1 MKKSARTMLLLTIAA
16 AAFLA
21 AWPASSAIA
30 GGAGTTTANFLKIPV
45 AALPSG
51 LAEAY
56 TAMVGPDSM
65 LYNPAGLGLLSY
77 SSLSGSHNQYIEGIT
92 QEYLAATWRSPWGT
106 VGAAFSTLSSGGID
120 AYDSNDMRI
129 GSTSSGHR
137 MMSLSF
143 AQSWPHF
150 NQDIG
155 KLDPMLITPG
165 WTKVE
170 LVRDYRP
177 RAYRLSAGATV
188 KKISEKLGEDSASSY
203 AYDAGVL
210 LVLPHHLHVGASA
223 MNMGGSEKFAGE
235 TYRLPSAMRF
245 GLAKD
250 FRTINDVIV
259 FTLSSD
265 MVKYSDSG
273 YISATGLETDVMRLF
288 QLRLGYQT
296 RKDSGSRLSGGFG
309 MNFDSLSD
317 KNSFL
322 RGARVDYSYLDYGS
336 LGATHRLGVQ
346 FIW

>member
-1 MKKSARTMLLLTIAA
+1 MLLPAIAA
-16 AAFLA
+16 AAFSA
-21 AWPASSAIA
+21 VWPAFATA

-106 VGAAFSTLSSGGID
+106 LGAAFTTLNSGSID
-120 AYDSNDMRI
+120 AYDANDMRI
-129 GSTSSGHR
+129 GNTSSGHR

-150 NQDIG
+150 NQDTG

-177 RAYRLSAGATV
+177 RAYRFSAGATV

-203 AYDAGVL
+203 AYDAGL
-210 LVLPHHLHVGASA
+210 MLVLPHHFHIGASA
-223 MNMGGSEKFAGE
+223 MNMGGSEKFVGE
-235 TYRLPSAMRF
+235 TYKLPSSMRF

-250 FRTINDVIV
+250 FRTVNDVMV

-265 MVKYSDSG
+265 FVKYSDSD
-273 YISATGLETDVMRLF
+273 YLSATGLETDVMRLF
-288 QLRLGYQT
+288 QLRIGYQT
-296 RKDSGSRLSGGFG
+296 RKDSGSRISGGFG
-309 MNFDSLSD
+309 MNFDGLSD

-336 LGATHRLGVQ
+336 LGTTHRLGVQ

>member
-1 MKKSARTMLLLTIAA
+1 MKKSARIILAA
-16 AAFLA
+16 AAFWA
-21 AWPASSAIA
+21 ALSGPSARA
-30 GGAGTTTANFLKIPV
+30 GGPGTTTANFLKIPV
-45 AALPSG
+45 ATIPSG

-77 SSLSGSHNQYIEGIT
+77 SSLSGSHNQYIDGIT

-106 VGAAFSTLSSGGID
+106 LGAAFSTLSSGGID
-120 AYDSNDMRI
+120 AYDSNDMRV

-177 RAYRLSAGATV
+177 RAYRLAAGATV
-188 KKISEKLGEDSASSY
+188 KKINEKLGDDSASSY

-210 LVLPHHLHVGASA
+210 LILPHHLHAGFSA
-223 MNMGGSEKFAGE
+223 MNLGGSEKFVGE
-235 TYRLPSAMRF
+235 TYKLPSSTRF

-250 FRTINDVIV
+250 FRTINDVMV

-265 MVKYSDSG
+265 IVKYSDGG
-273 YISATGLETDVMRLF
+273 YVSATGLETDVMRLF
-288 QLRLGYQT
+288 QVRIGYQS

-309 MNFDSLSD
+309 MNFDSLAD

>member
-1 MKKSARTMLLLTIAA
+1 MKKSARIMLAA

-21 AWPASSAIA
+21 ALSGPPARA

-45 AALPSG
+45 AAMPSG

-77 SSLSGSHNQYIEGIT
+77 SSLSGSHNQYIDGIT

-106 VGAAFSTLSSGGID
+106 LGAAFSTLSSGDID

-137 MMSLSF
+137 MMSLSI

-165 WTKVE
+165 WTKVA

-188 KKISEKLGEDSASSY
+188 KKISEKLGADSASAY
-203 AYDAGVL
+203 AYDAGLL
-210 LVLPHHLHVGASA
+210 LVLPHHLHVGVSA
-223 MNMGGSEKFAGE
+223 LNMGGEEKFAGE
-235 TYRLPSAMRF
+235 TYKLPSSLRF

-250 FRTINDVIV
+250 FRTINDVMV

-265 MVKYSDSG
+265 LVKYSDSD
-273 YISATGLETDVMRLF
+273 YLSATGLETDVMRLF
-288 QLRLGYQT
+288 QLRIGYQT
-296 RKDSGSRLSGGFG
+296 RKDSGSRICGGFG

-322 RGARVDYSYLDYGS
+322 RGARMDYAYLDYGS
-336 LGATHRLGVQ
+336 LGVTHRLGVQ

>member
-1 MKKSARTMLLLTIAA
+1 MLSHAIAA

-21 AWPASSAIA
+21 AWPAQTASA
-30 GGAGTTTANFLKIPV
+30 GGTGTTTANFLKIPV

-77 SSLSGSHNQYIEGIT
+77 SSLSGSHNQYIDGIT
-92 QEYLAATWRSPWGT
+92 QEYLAATWRSPYGT
-106 VGAAFSTLSSGGID
+106 VGAAFSTLASGDID
-120 AYDSNDMRI
+120 AYDSNDMRV

-143 AQSWPHF
+143 SQSWPHF

-188 KKISEKLGEDSASSY
+188 KKIDEKLGADSSSSY
-203 AYDAGVL
+203 AFDAGL
-210 LVLPHHLHVGASA
+210 LLILPHHLHVGASA
-223 MNMGGSEKFAGE
+223 MNMGGKEKFVDE
-235 TYRLPSAMRF
+235 TFNLPSSLRF
-245 GLAKD
+245 GVAKD
-250 FRTINDVIV
+250 FRTINDVMV

-265 MVKYSDSG
+265 LVKYSDRDSMV
-273 YISATGLETDVMRLF
+273 ATGLETDVMRLF
-288 QLRLGYQT
+288 QLRIGYQT
-296 RKDSGSRLSGGFG
+296 RKDSGSRICGGFG

-336 LGATHRLGVQ
+336 LGTTHRFGVQ